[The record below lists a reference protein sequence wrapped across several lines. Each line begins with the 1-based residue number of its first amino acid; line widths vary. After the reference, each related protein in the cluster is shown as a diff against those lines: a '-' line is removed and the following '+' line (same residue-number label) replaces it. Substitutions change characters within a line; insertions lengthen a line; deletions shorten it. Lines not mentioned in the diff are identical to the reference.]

1 MAKTFREVLTAKLRA
16 YDAHGTWKNIADEKL
31 LSRYFVVTKEDK
43 KKIDAF
49 GPMSP
54 ETVAKIRIFYEAVAQ
69 TVEEN
74 CGRIIVTALDINIE
88 GFGRALLIDE
98 DYILLQRVHRNAHKF
113 GFETLEEMAEEGE
126 KLTAKSLENSKKL
139 GLID

>member
-1 MAKTFREVLTAKLRA
+1 MARPFREILVSKLRS
-16 YDAHGTWKNIADEKL
+16 YDAHGTWKNVADEKL
-31 LSRYFVVTKEDK
+31 LARYFVVTKEDK

-49 GPMSP
+49 AAISP
-54 ETVAKIRIFYEAVAQ
+54 ETVGKIRLYYEAVAQ

-74 CGRIIVTALDINIE
+74 CGRIIVTVLDINTE

-98 DYILLQRVHRNAHKF
+98 DYILLQKVHRNAHKF

-126 KLTAKSLENSKKL
+126 KLTAKALGNSKKF
-139 GLID
+139 GLF